1 MLFTSQ
7 VIASASGSAG
17 GLTASRNRF
26 GMYFRARAVPVNPNT
41 TFQQAVRTLLA
52 TFATRWA
59 VITPDQR
66 AAWDVYASNTD
77 VVNKLGQTV
86 TLTGFMQYVRSNTA
100 RVQAGLTVVDD
111 GPIVFGLPT
120 FGTITAGFSAPAGVP
135 SMQLFFEDTDAWAL
149 ETGGA
154 LMFSASR
161 PFSPTINF
169 FNGPFRFWD
178 VVLGDDAVSPTSPVA
193 FTDPPFPFAAAQKMA
208 LHARVCLADGRLSS
222 TQIDVQTVVG

>member
-41 TFQQAVRTLLA
+41 TFQQSVRALLA
-52 TFATRWA
+52 TFATRWGT
-59 VITPDQR
+59 ITVTQR
-66 AAWDVYASNTD
+66 DAWDVYATNTT
-77 VVNKLGQTV
+77 VVNKLGQSV

-111 GPIVFGLPT
+111 APTVFGLPT
-120 FGTITAGFSAPAGVP
+120 FAPVVCGFAAPAGVP
-135 SMQLFFEDTDAWAL
+135 SMQLFFDDAEAWAN
-149 ETGGA
+149 EDGGA

-169 FNGPFRFWD
+169 FAGPFRFWD
-178 VVLGDDAVSPTSPVA
+178 VVLGSGTVSPTSPIV
-193 FTDPPFPFAAAQKMA
+193 FSDPPFPFAITQKMA
-208 LHARVCLADGRLSS
+208 CHARVCRADGRLSS
-222 TQIDVQTVVG
+222 AQIDVRVVV